1 MLVPTSEREKTKKYE
16 KLWIKIRDLVR
27 AITKNSDGYEE
38 NWGWEFRYLVLF
50 YYGLFNKIYDKIKYL
65 MSELVVLRIVLII
78 FFGKIRID

>member
-1 MLVPTSEREKTKKYE
+1 MSELVGAGE
-16 KLWIKIRDLVR
+16 
-27 AITKNSDGYEE
+27 GGG
-38 NWGWEFRYLVLF
+38 GWEFRYLVLF